1 MSKMGR
7 FVVETHGHIS
17 TLYDSIG
24 DDPQP
29 QGWTGLPMAPGDGE
43 VEHVENVGLTLWDME
58 CYGVDMVMLYPSMT
72 GTTNEGLLKI
82 VDKHPDKFRAFCAD
96 QTTKLKAE
104 REGIPWT
111 LDAAAQ
117 EVDDALAT
125 GRYIGIGEFVPRNW
139 DKNHIYTFE
148 ERFEEYCV
156 FCDMARRYKVP
167 IAYHELQWSDFY
179 FDPWVLLNRLTRK
192 YQDVPFIVN
201 HGGQSIGDY
210 PMGDWKIRKSLQSA
224 GRYTGRNAI
233 PNVYLEVGTWTA
245 EMIRMACEDPNVG
258 PTQLLWGSD
267 YGNVPQY
274 LYNNTNG
281 NSKFPS
287 TFSNSMKRWQA
298 TPAYQSDW
306 WGWERTQIEQL
317 KQWVGQDEI
326 NLILGGNAAKLF
338 KLPVPYERMFMCGR
352 PDVFGIHWKESI
364 PYIPI
369 EQVMYPDEKKANAKV
384 FEERKKNPP
393 IFHPTAKDFE
403 NKKQS

>member
-17 TLYDSIG
+17 TLYESVG
-24 DDPQP
+24 AKAQP
-29 QGWTGLPMAPGDGE
+29 EGWTGLPMGPGDGE
-43 VEHVENVGLTLWDME
+43 VEHVENIGLTLWDMD
-58 CYGVDMVMLYPSMT
+58 CYGVDMVMLYPSMI
-72 GTTNEGLLKI
+72 GTTNEGLLDI

-96 QTTKLKAE
+96 QTTKLKAQ
-104 REGIPWT
+104 RDGIPWT
-111 LDAAAQ
+111 IDAAAR
-117 EVDDALAT
+117 EIDDCLAT

-139 DKNHIYTFE
+139 DKDHIYTFE
-148 ERFEEYCV
+148 ERFNEYCI
-156 FCDMARRYKVP
+156 FCEIAQKYKVP
-167 IAYHELQWSDFY
+167 LAYHEVQWSDFY
-179 FDPWVLLNRLTRK
+179 FDPWVLLNRLTKK
-192 YQDVPFIVN
+192 YPDVQFIVN

-224 GRYTGRNAI
+224 GRYTGRNAM
-233 PNVYLEVGTWTA
+233 PNVFLEVGTWTA

-274 LYNNTNG
+274 LVNNTNG
-281 NSKFPS
+281 SSKFPS
-287 TFSNSMKRWQA
+287 TFSNSMKRWPA

-317 KQWVGQDEI
+317 KHWVGQDEV

-352 PDVFGIHWKESI
+352 PDVYGIHWEESI
-364 PYIPI
+364 PFIPMDQI
-369 EQVMYPDEKKANAKV
+369 MYPDEKAANAKIL
-384 FEERKKNPP
+384 EERKKNPP
-393 IFHPTAKDFE
+393 VFHPTSKDF
-403 NKKQS
+403 K